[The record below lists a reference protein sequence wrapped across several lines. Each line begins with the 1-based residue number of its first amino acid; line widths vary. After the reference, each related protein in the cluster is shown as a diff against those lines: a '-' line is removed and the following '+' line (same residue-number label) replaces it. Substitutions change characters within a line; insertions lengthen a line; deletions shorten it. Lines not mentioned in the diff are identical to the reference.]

1 MDNELESIIKFLN
14 TNPKRP
20 TVSQNRGF
28 RIRNSK
34 TSHNN
39 SHNLIKNK
47 LISESKSTVSSLQPL
62 KEIIIEEDLLS
73 EIQEFYKEEDE
84 QYDGYDGAGRGSA
97 VHNAGY
103 RKRNAA
109 SAGRGLWVT
118 FARI

>member
-1 MDNELESIIKFLN
+1 MMTAGVVTNRRLTLKGKSPNQKPTHHLDN
-14 TNPKRP
+14 
-20 TVSQNRGF
+20 GF
-28 RIRNSK
+28 RLDGIW
-34 TSHNN
+34 
-39 SHNLIKNK
+39 
-47 LISESKSTVSSLQPL
+47 
-62 KEIIIEEDLLS
+62 
-73 EIQEFYKEEDE
+73 KEEDE